1 MLNGP
6 RLYDAFGFI
15 TLLLLPYSFYCKLLC
30 LTISSEKISKLCNA
44 VFQIQPNAKRYK
56 ARENNCDKGVCV
68 KKTAQNLADCKIL
81 YLHEDLK
88 RRAETTIVSEIVEQ
102 KVIQFQIK
110 MKKCQAEKGF
120 HKL

>member
-44 VFQIQPNAKRYK
+44 VFQVQPKAKRYK
-56 ARENNCDKGVCV
+56 TRENNCDKGVCV

-88 RRAETTIVSEIVEQ
+88 RRAETTIVSEIVDIRTESYP
-102 KVIQFQIK
+102 ISD
-110 MKKCQAEKGF
+110 
-120 HKL
+120 